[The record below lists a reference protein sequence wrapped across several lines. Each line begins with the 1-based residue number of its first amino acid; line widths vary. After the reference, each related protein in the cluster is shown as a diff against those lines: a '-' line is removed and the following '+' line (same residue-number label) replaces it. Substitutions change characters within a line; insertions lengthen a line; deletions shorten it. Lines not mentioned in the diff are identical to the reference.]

1 MGYDLLIIIEGG
13 IPAMKNKEVTSW
25 QDEKASE
32 RFTMISP
39 LLADDLDPAK
49 RSQLRS
55 QIAEANDISERTLY
69 RFEAAWHKNGYS
81 GLRPMNRE
89 MRRSQKLPE
98 NYNEIFEQAVQL
110 KKEVPSRSVARIIL
124 ILEMEGWISPGVLK
138 RSTLQRHLY
147 KAGLGVRQ
155 MKRYTEARN
164 ATSRRF
170 CKPHRMM
177 LAQCDIKYGLK
188 LPIGEGG
195 KKVQTYLSALIDDH
209 SRYILESG
217 WYDNQEALIV
227 EDTFHKAILRRGVMD
242 AVYADNGKQYV
253 SSGLI
258 RALERLGI
266 RYMHAKPYHAWSKG
280 LIERF
285 NSSVDGF
292 LEEVR
297 LKNIKS
303 LEELNSYWQAWVE
316 EYYHNKPHEGIREY
330 YESLGVP
337 VPEGGIT
344 PAQEWN
350 RDSRAL
356 RFADSSVVAEAFL
369 HHEKREIDKS
379 GCLSF
384 GGRKYDVSISLAGK
398 QVEIAYDPLAS
409 GTITVTCEGIS
420 PITAK
425 PLAIPEFCD
434 RSPVRPSCMQE
445 EKPETSRFLDGLK
458 KQAAKTREHR
468 MSAIS
473 FSDYG
478 KEG

>member
-1 MGYDLLIIIEGG
+1 
-13 IPAMKNKEVTSW
+13 MKSKEVTNW
-25 QDEKASE
+25 QDEKASG
-32 RFTMISP
+32 RFKMISP
-39 LLADDLDPAK
+39 LLGDELDPAK
-49 RSQLRS
+49 RAQLRS
-55 QIAEANDISERTLY
+55 QIAESNDISERTLY
-69 RFEAAWHKNGYS
+69 RLEAAWRKDGFS

-98 NYNEIFEQAVQL
+98 NFDEILNQAIRL

-138 RSTLQRHLY
+138 RSTLQRYLY
-147 KAGLGVRQ
+147 KAGLGVKQ

-209 SRYILESG
+209 SRFVLQSE

-227 EDTFHKAILRRGVMD
+227 EDTFHKAILGRGVMD

-253 SSGLI
+253 SNSLT

-285 NSSVDGF
+285 NSTVDGF
-292 LEEVR
+292 LEEVK
-297 LKNIKS
+297 LKNVKS
-303 LEELNSYWQAWVE
+303 LEELNSFWNIWLE
-316 EYYHNKPHEGIREY
+316 EYYHNKPHDGLREY
-330 YESLGVP
+330 YESLGAP

-350 RDSRAL
+350 RDSRTL
-356 RFADSSVVAEAFL
+356 RFLDSSVVAEAFL
-369 HHEKREIDKS
+369 HHETREIDKS

-384 GGRKYDVSISLAGK
+384 DGRKYDVSVSLAGK
-398 QVEIAYDPLAS
+398 TVEIAYDPMAPE
-409 GTITVTCEGIS
+409 TITVTCEGTA
-420 PITAK
+420 PITVK

-434 RSPVRPSCMQE
+434 KSPVRPSCMQE

-458 KQAAKTREHR
+458 KQAEKNREHR

-473 FSDYG
+473 FAGFG

>member
-1 MGYDLLIIIEGG
+1 
-13 IPAMKNKEVTSW
+13 MKNKEVTSW

-32 RFTMISP
+32 RFSLISP

-49 RSQLRS
+49 RAMLRS
-55 QIAEANDISERTLY
+55 QIAENSSVSERTLY
-69 RFEAAWHKNGYS
+69 RLEAAWRRGGFA
-81 GLRPMNRE
+81 GLRPMNRA

-98 NYNEIFEQAVQL
+98 NFDEIVGQAIQL
-110 KKEVPSRSVARIIL
+110 KKEVPTRSVARIIL
-124 ILEMEGWISPGVLK
+124 ILEMEGWVAPGVLK
-138 RSTLQRHLY
+138 RSTMQRYLY
-147 KAGLGVRQ
+147 RVGFGIKQ

-188 LPIGEGG
+188 LPIGKGG

-209 SRYILESG
+209 SRFILESR
-217 WYDNQEALIV
+217 WYDNQEAAIV
-227 EDTFHKAILRRGVMD
+227 EDTFHRAILSRGVMD
-242 AVYADNGKQYV
+242 AAFADNGKQYV
-253 SSGLI
+253 SAQLT
-258 RALERLGI
+258 RALESLGV

-280 LIERF
+280 CIERF

-292 LEEVR
+292 LEEVK
-297 LKNIKS
+297 LKNVRS
-303 LEELNSYWQAWVE
+303 LEELNSYWRVWVE

-330 YESLGVP
+330 YESLGVS
-337 VPEGGIT
+337 VPDGGIT

-356 RFADSSVVAEAFL
+356 KFLDASVVAKAFL
-369 HHEKREIDKS
+369 HHETRELDKS

-384 GGRKYDVSISLAGK
+384 GGRKYDVSVSLAGRT
-398 QVEIAYDPLAS
+398 VEIAYDPMAPE
-409 GTITVTCEGIS
+409 TITVTCEGTA
-420 PITAK
+420 PITAR

-434 RSPVRPSCMQE
+434 KSPAVPASMQDVP
-445 EKPETSRFLDGLK
+445 PETSRFLDGLK
-458 KQAAKTREHR
+458 KKAEESRQHR
-468 MSAIS
+468 MGALS
-473 FSDYG
+473 FSGFG

>member
-1 MGYDLLIIIEGG
+1 
-13 IPAMKNKEVTSW
+13 MKNKEITSW
-25 QDEKASE
+25 QDEKASQ
-32 RFTMISP
+32 RFAMISP
-39 LLADDLDPAK
+39 LLANDLDPAK
-49 RSQLRS
+49 KCQIRQ
-55 QIAEANDISERTLY
+55 QIAENNDISIRTLY
-69 RFEAAWHKNGYS
+69 RFEAAWRKDGFQ

-89 MRRSQKLPE
+89 MRRTQKLPE
-98 NYNEIFEQAVQL
+98 NFDAIIGEAIQL

-124 ILEMEGWISPGVLK
+124 ILEMEGWVSPGILK
-138 RSTLQRHLY
+138 RSTLQRYLY
-147 KAGLGVRQ
+147 RAGLGVKQ

-195 KKVQTYLSALIDDH
+195 KKVQTYLSALLDDH
-209 SRYILESG
+209 SRIVLESG

-227 EDTFHKAILRRGVMD
+227 EDTFHRAILRRGVMD

-253 SSGLI
+253 SANLT

-285 NSSVDGF
+285 NSTVDGF
-292 LEEVR
+292 LEEAR
-297 LKNIKS
+297 LKDIQS
-303 LEELNSYWQAWVE
+303 LEELNAYWQAWVE
-316 EYYHNKPHEGIREY
+316 EYYHNKPHDGIREY
-330 YESLGVP
+330 YESLGVT

-356 RFADSSVVAEAFL
+356 KFLDSRIVAEAFL

-384 GGRKYDVSISLAGK
+384 DGRKYDVSISLAGK
-398 QVEIAYDPLAS
+398 TVEIAYDPMAPE
-409 GTITVTCEGIS
+409 TITVTCEGTA
-420 PITAK
+420 PITAT

-434 RSPVRPSCMQE
+434 KSPVRPSSMQE
-445 EKPETSRFLDGLK
+445 KKPETSRFLDGLK
-458 KQAAKTREHR
+458 KQAEKNREHR
-468 MSAIS
+468 MGAIS
-473 FSDYG
+473 FAG
-478 KEG
+478 FGREA

>member
-1 MGYDLLIIIEGG
+1 
-13 IPAMKNKEVTSW
+13 MKNKEVTSW

-32 RFTMISP
+32 RFAMISP

-49 RSQLRS
+49 RSQLRL
-55 QIAEANDISERTLY
+55 QIAENNDVSVRTLY
-69 RFEAAWHKNGYS
+69 RLEAAWRKDGFS
-81 GLRPMNRE
+81 GLRPMNRQ

-98 NYNEIFEQAVQL
+98 NFDEIVAQATQL
-110 KKEVPSRSVARIIL
+110 KKEVPTRSVARIIL
-124 ILEMEGWISPGVLK
+124 ILEMEGWVSPGVLK
-138 RSTLQRHLY
+138 RSTLQRYLY
-147 KAGLGVRQ
+147 GAGLGVKQ
-155 MKRYTEARN
+155 MKRYTESRN

-188 LPIGEGG
+188 LPIGKGG
-195 KKVQTYLSALIDDH
+195 KKVQTYLSALLDDH
-209 SRYILESG
+209 SRFVLESG

-227 EDTFHKAILRRGVMD
+227 EDTFHRAILKRGVMD

-253 SSGLI
+253 SAELTRS
-258 RALERLGI
+258 LERLGV

-292 LEEVR
+292 LEEVK
-297 LKNIKS
+297 LKDVKT
-303 LEELNSYWQAWVE
+303 LEELNGYWQTWVE

-330 YESLGVP
+330 YESLGVT
-337 VPEGGIT
+337 VPDGGIT
-344 PAQEWN
+344 PAQEWS

-356 RFADSSVVAEAFL
+356 KFLDSSVVAEAFL
-369 HHEKREIDKS
+369 HHESRQIDKS

-384 GGRKYDVSISLAGK
+384 NGKKYDISVALAGK
-398 QVEIAYDPLAS
+398 TVEIAYDPMAS
-409 GTITVTCEGIS
+409 ETITVTCEGTA
-420 PITAK
+420 PITAT

-434 RSPVRPSCMQE
+434 KSPVRPSSMQE
-445 EKPETSRFLDGLK
+445 KKPETSRFLDGLK
-458 KQAAKTREHR
+458 RQAEKNREHR

-473 FSDYG
+473 FAGFG
-478 KEG
+478 KEA